1 MTRRAD
7 AAYLQDIVEAAE
19 HIAAYLTGLDYEAF
33 SSQPMIQDGVT
44 FRLEVIGEACRGLSN
59 AFRLLHP
66 EVPWEAMIGMRNRLI
81 HGYFDVDV
89 RVVFDTAT
97 IDVPELLN
105 VVREWL
111 RHMPG
116 EH

>member
-7 AAYLQDIVEAAE
+7 AAYLHDIVEAAE
-19 HIAAYLTGLDYEAF
+19 HIAAYLTGVDYETF
-33 SSQPMIQDGVT
+33 STQSMIQDGVT
-44 FRLEVIGEACRGLSN
+44 FRLEVIGEACRGLSKT
-59 AFRLLHP
+59 FRLQHP

-89 RVVFDTAT
+89 RVVYDTAT
-97 IDVPELLN
+97 IDVPQLLAL
-105 VVREWL
+105 VREWL
-111 RHMPG
+111 RQLPG